1 MGSIPAWPR
10 NFHNLLGQPQR
21 RRIERDRGKGRGG
34 GGCGGW
40 GEGGNTQ
47 EENKE
52 VGSVKPADPGRG
64 ILKEKKVPKTT
75 PRFIM

>member
-1 MGSIPAWPR
+1 MG
-10 NFHNLLGQPQR
+10 R
-21 RRIERDRGKGRGG
+21 RRKRRGEKG
-34 GGCGGW
+34 
-40 GEGGNTQ
+40 
-47 EENKE
+47 